1 MNGIAKLNLRNIRG
15 DIYGGLTAAVVA
27 LPLALAFGVASG
39 AGPVAGLYGAV
50 FTGFFAA
57 LFGGTPAQ
65 VSGPTGPMTVIMASI
80 ITQFAHNP
88 ALAFTVV
95 MMGGVLQMIFGIV
108 KIGRYINLVPFS
120 VVSGFMSGI
129 GCIIVILELGP
140 LLGHANPAGGTL
152 TVLAALPSIISNP
165 VPHALLLGLVTLII
179 MFFTPAAVNRLLPA
193 PLIALGVGTLLSLT
207 VLSGVPIIGYIPDG
221 LPNPHLPA
229 FELKFLPTMIKSA
242 LVLAL
247 LGSIDS
253 LLTSLVADNIT
264 RSRHDSDQELVG
276 QGLGN
281 LIAGCLGG
289 IPGAGATMRTVINV
303 RAGGRTPVSGIIH
316 ALVLLVI
323 VLGFGGAAAYI
334 PHAVLA
340 GILLKVGYDIVDWDF
355 LRRIPHAPRTSVTL
369 VLTVLFLTV
378 LADLMTAVGVGM
390 VIASLLFVQRMSEL
404 QKEGVRVRS
413 DEDEAITPEERVILR
428 RHAGHI
434 ALCELSGPL
443 SFGAA
448 KHMAN
453 SLGTFDYC
461 EVIVLDLSHTTML
474 DDSAAM
480 AIEDMIEQAQA
491 QGKHVLLAGMPLQ
504 IARVLNRMGVL
515 QRLEKDGRFRYRHS
529 ALLRADRLLQDKA

>member
-1 MNGIAKLNLRNIRG
+1 
-15 DIYGGLTAAVVA
+15 
-27 LPLALAFGVASG
+27 
-39 AGPVAGLYGAV
+39 V
-50 FTGFFAA
+50 FTGFFAS
-57 LFGGTPAQ
+57 LFGGTPTQ
-65 VSGPTGPMTVIMASI
+65 VSGPTGPMTVIMASV
-80 ITQFAHNP
+80 ITQFSHDP

-95 MMGGVLQMIFGIV
+95 MMGGILQMVFGLAG
-108 KIGRYINLVPFS
+108 IGRYINLVPFS

-129 GCIIVILELGP
+129 GCIIIILELGP
-140 LLGHANPAGGTL
+140 LLGSANPPGGTL
-152 TVLAALPSIISNP
+152 TVLAALPSIITNP
-165 VPHALLLGLVTLII
+165 LPHALALGALTLAI
-179 MFFTPAAVNRLLPA
+179 MFFTPAAVNRIVPA
-193 PLIALGVGTLLSLT
+193 PLIALGIGTLLSLSL
-207 VLSGVPIIGYIPDG
+207 LSGVPVIGYIPDG
-221 LPNPHLPA
+221 LPNPHLPS
-229 FELKFLPTMIKSA
+229 FKLKFLPTMIKSA

-340 GILLKVGYDIVDWDF
+340 GILLKVGYDIIDWDF
-355 LRRIPHAPRTSVTL
+355 LRRITHVPRTTVTL

-378 LADLMTAVGVGM
+378 FADLMTAVGAGM

-404 QKEGVRVRS
+404 QKQGVRVRS
-413 DEDEAITPEERVILR
+413 DEDEAITSAERIILR

-434 ALCELSGPL
+434 ALCELTGPL

-448 KHMAN
+448 KHMAH

-480 AIEDMIEQAQA
+480 AIEDMIEQAQGA
-491 QGKHVLLAGMPLQ
+491 GNHVLLAGMPMA
-504 IARVLNRMGVL
+504 IGRVLNRMGVL

-529 ALLRADRLLQDKA
+529 ALARADRLLEEKLQASA